1 MITVFA
7 SPVTDGI
14 AAVMAPDTLLVIGI
28 GILIGMLV
36 GAFPGVT
43 ATMAVA
49 LASGFTLTMEPT
61 QGLAM
66 LLTIYVAAQFGDR
79 IPAIL
84 INTPGTPAS
93 IATTFDGYPLA
104 RQGKAG
110 LALTTS
116 ALGSA
121 VGMICGIAI
130 LAVAAVPLSAFAMQF
145 GPAEM
150 FALVVF
156 GLTMMVGVSS
166 GRIFKGLAAGA
177 FGLFLATVGR
187 DPITG
192 DQRFT
197 MGILELNGGIPF
209 IPVIIGFFG
218 LAEVINQILT
228 HRKGKGIKPISQMG
242 QWMPDGKLLKR
253 LAKPTAIG
261 AATGSVI
268 GLVPAVGGDI
278 AGIIGWDNAR
288 KASKKKHEFG
298 KGSLEGLTAGDTS
311 STATLGGSITTT
323 MALGV
328 PGDSV
333 MAVMIGSMMIWG
345 IQPGPGLFSSHPD
358 LIASLVTILLIA
370 TVLTL
375 VLSLL
380 RMKGVIKLLE
390 LPDHFLWVVIL
401 VFCMVGTYSINNS
414 VFDVFM
420 MLIFGMVGLFM
431 LRFGFPPGP
440 AVLGLILGPLAES
453 NLRRAL
459 LTDGWASIFTSPIAV
474 VLLVIAVLAV
484 TLPPLRQLV
493 RRRKAANEGK
503 KVPTLQP

>member
-1 MITVFA
+1 MIPVFA
-7 SPVTDGI
+7 SPVAEGI

-121 VGMICGIAI
+121 VGMICGIVI

-242 QWMPDGKLLKR
+242 QWMPDSKLLKR

-288 KASKKKHEFG
+288 KASKKNHEFG

-345 IQPGPGLFSSHPD
+345 IQPGPGLFNSHPD

-375 VLSLL
+375 ILSLL

-459 LTDGWASIFTSPIAV
+459 LTDGWGAIFTSPIAV

-493 RRRKAANEGK
+493 RRRKAANVGK
-503 KVPTLQP
+503 NVPTLQP